1 MAMLHGSPQH
11 PEIHGTVSFYRAC
24 GGSLVVAELYQLPS
38 AHGIF
43 AMHIHSGASCT
54 GTAQDAFADAGGHW
68 ELHPAEHPQHTG
80 DLPAL
85 LSNDGYAWFAVYTN
99 RFSPAQAVGKTVI
112 IHADPD
118 DYRTQPA
125 GNAGA
130 RIACGTILA

>member
-1 MAMLHGSPQH
+1 MPA
-11 PEIHGTVSFYRAC
+11 V
-24 GGSLVVAELYQLPS
+24 
-38 AHGIF
+38 
-43 AMHIHSGASCT
+43 T
-54 GTAQDAFADAGGHW
+54 G
-68 ELHPAEHPQHTG
+68 PAEHPQHTG

>member
-1 MAMLHGSPQH
+1 MPA
-11 PEIHGTVSFYRAC
+11 V
-24 GGSLVVAELYQLPS
+24 
-38 AHGIF
+38 
-43 AMHIHSGASCT
+43 T
-54 GTAQDAFADAGGHW
+54 GNSSRPNIRST
-68 ELHPAEHPQHTG
+68 
-80 DLPAL
+80 L